1 LQSLQTVKYHSEANA
16 VAIENPEVLDP
27 ALYPELAQS
36 GGLSPALQRIFDGL
50 SADLHVTKV
59 EGVVSPGWAFVR
71 EGSRQS
77 QIVAALIKRNFH
89 VDFWYQGVY
98 YGSGGASDLTEVA
111 TAIVAFHLENVSIHQ
126 MASRFVWLKPNKQ
139 VLSHQRGAEFFVTEC
154 WQDLE
159 RWLIADRPPLVDQ
172 LLPLVLEAAKQPD
185 LRGLLPFTSHNRLCF
200 SRTTG
205 YPYSYDC
212 PLAWPVEDGLF
223 RVAAA
228 DEQTVLG
235 EGDAARAAVILA
247 VNLPKNCGSAIN
259 GTAED
264 LERPALV

>member
-1 LQSLQTVKYHSEANA
+1 

-27 ALYPELAQS
+27 ALYPDLAQS

-50 SADLHVTKV
+50 AADLHVTEV

-71 EGSRQS
+71 EGARQS
-77 QIVAALIKRNFH
+77 QMVATLCERNFH

-98 YGSGGASDLTEVA
+98 YGSGGTSDLTEAASA
-111 TAIVAFHLENVSIHQ
+111 TAAFHLESVSIHQ
-126 MASRFVWLKPNKQ
+126 IASRFVWLKPNKQ
-139 VLSHQRGAEFFVTEC
+139 VVSHERGAEFFVTEC

-159 RWLIADRPPLVDQ
+159 RWLIVDRPPLVDQ
-172 LLPLVLEAAKQPD
+172 LLPLVLEAARQSD
-185 LRGLLPFTSHNRLCF
+185 LRRLLPFTSHNRLCF

-212 PLAWPVEDGLF
+212 PLAWPVEGGLF
-223 RVAAA
+223 RVGSA
-228 DEQTVLG
+228 DEKMVLG

-247 VNLPKNCGSAIN
+247 ANLPNNCGPAIN

-264 LERPALV
+264 LKRPAQ